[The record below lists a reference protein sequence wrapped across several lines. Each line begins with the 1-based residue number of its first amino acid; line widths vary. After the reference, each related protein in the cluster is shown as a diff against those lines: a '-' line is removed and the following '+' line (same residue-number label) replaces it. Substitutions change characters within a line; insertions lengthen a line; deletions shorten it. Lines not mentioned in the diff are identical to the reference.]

1 MRSYPLLPFRRMS
14 QRMRASFFWLA
25 WLLFALGLYDLLVAP
40 VMGDA
45 WYWLWMGLVLVLLL
59 WFYYARLLPR
69 AAVQPRGQ
77 YFVLQGPVRPVKM
90 SYGRIHTITPV
101 KLAQH
106 LHPGTLRRSER
117 DVLEPYLHMTAVF
130 VSLSSM
136 PRPLQ
141 KPHLWFPR
149 WLFSPVQPGL
159 LLVVNDWLA
168 LSRELEEYRAA
179 WRDQRLQATQPD
191 RRSLAARVLQDD

>member
-1 MRSYPLLPFRRMS
+1 MRGR
-14 QRMRASFFWLA
+14 FFWLA
-25 WLLFALGLYDLLVAP
+25 WLLFTLGLYDLLIAP
-40 VMGDA
+40 VMGEA
-45 WYWLWMGLVLVLLL
+45 WYWLWVALALVLLL

-69 AAVQPRGQ
+69 TAVQPRAQ
-77 YFVLQGPVRPVKM
+77 YFVLQGPLRRVKI

-106 LHPGTLRRSER
+106 LHPNSLSNGER
-117 DVLEPYLHMTAVF
+117 EVLEPYLHVTAVF
-130 VSLSSM
+130 VALSSM
-136 PRPLQ
+136 PKPLQ
-141 KPHLWFPR
+141 KPRLWFPR

-168 LSRELEEYRAA
+168 LSRELEECRAA
-179 WRDQRLQATQPD
+179 WRDQRLQAAQPD